1 MLLLSIENEVPEL
14 PSFITVLY
22 KYFSETIWAQTL
34 HNWEAVIF
42 AFIVASVVSFLLMF
56 AIRKKEMIPSGAQ
69 NFVEW
74 IYELIENLIISV
86 LGERERRFIPFLTS
100 IFVYIFSMNI
110 FGMIPLMRSPSSNI
124 NITVALATCVF
135 CLVQYLNIKNF
146 GLFGFLHHMAGSP
159 KVWWQWFFAPF
170 MFFLELIAQLSRPL
184 TLSLRLFGNILG
196 EDILI
201 GAFALFGVILFSGVS
216 TTIGLPLQVPSMIFS
231 LLASLMQALVF
242 TLLSSV
248 YILLS
253 MNHSTE

>member
-1 MLLLSIENEVPEL
+1 MYLLSAKSEVPEL

-22 KYFSETIWAQTL
+22 KRFAGQPWADFL
-34 HNWEAVIF
+34 HHWEAVIF
-42 AFIVASVVSFLLMF
+42 AIIVGSLVSFLLAF
-56 AIRKKEMIPSGAQ
+56 AIRKRALIPSGAQ
-69 NFVEW
+69 NFIEW
-74 IYELIENLIISV
+74 AYELIEDLIVKV
-86 LGERERRFIPFLTS
+86 LGERERRFIPLLAS
-100 IFVYIFSMNI
+100 IFVYVFSMNI

-124 NITVALATCVF
+124 NITVALALCVF
-135 CLVQYLNIKNF
+135 SLVQYLNIKNF
-146 GLFGFLHHMAGSP
+146 GLFGFLHHMAGSST
-159 KVWWQWFFAPF
+159 VWWHWIFAPF

-201 GAFALFGVILFSGVS
+201 GAFALFGVVLFSGIS
-216 TTIGLPLQVPSMIFS
+216 TYIGLPLQIPSMLFS

-253 MNHSTE
+253 MNHTHE